1 MLIVLAALKFFF
13 LFLTASWFCKVLT
26 DTICLDCTEAAFKF
40 RIEQNTTRVIGIKT
54 VIIVKEKYNVDSVA
68 ETSSTKNLEQGRT
81 KDKNQTVAINT

>member
-13 LFLTASWFCKVLT
+13 LFFTASWFCQVLT
-26 DTICLDCTEAAFKF
+26 DVIRLDCVDAAFKF
-40 RIEQNTTRVIGIKT
+40 RIEQNTMRAIGIKT

-81 KDKNQTVAINT
+81 KDKTQTVAINK